1 MTVRKQ
7 FLQIHKTQEQE
18 LKRLFENLAADVI
31 GTLRR
36 YTDLQANS
44 RRIRTVIADKV
55 TALFLT
61 RTNNTLAPFIL
72 FNGSIL
78 PLSPYMAI
86 IWKNIKLMTELA
98 VSEQEQIMLKR
109 LEKAPD
115 VVNALKSASGDPFE
129 SSVLEFHT
137 IIAEVNKYD
146 PTRSWV
152 QDGGYNLSDR
162 IWQTS
167 TDMRSKLDA
176 YLDEAINSGKSM
188 EDVAR
193 EIQQYLIPGRQLPVT
208 FKPYGKNGS
217 FNAVRLARTEITAA
231 YSRSSLVAAKLNPFI
246 AGYKTRRSSHSIE
259 CPDHCDPNEAGGP
272 YELDDLVHAP
282 PLHSHCLCSILWVMR
297 ENPVHTANELK
308 STEHPLRKI
317 ATALNPKRFVEYLL
331 SFYK

>member
-7 FLQIHKTQEQE
+7 FLQVHKTQEQE
-18 LKRLFENLAADVI
+18 LKHLFENLAADVI

-55 TALFLT
+55 TALFLM

-98 VSEQEQIMLKR
+98 VSEQEQIMLKK

-137 IIAEVNKYD
+137 TIAEVNKYD

-188 EDVAR
+188 EDMAR

-208 FKPYGKNGS
+208 SKPYGKNGS

-231 YSRSSLVAAKLNPFI
+231 YSRSGLIAARLNPFI
-246 AGYKTRRSSHSIE
+246 TGYKTRRSVNGVPCNI
-259 CPDHCDPNEAGGP
+259 CDPIVNGGV
-272 YELDDLVHAP
+272 YKLDDIEHAVP
-282 PLHSHCLCSILWVMR
+282 NHPHCLCSMIWVVSDNSKQEVENLKQK
-297 ENPVHTANELK
+297 ENPLLK
-308 STEHPLRKI
+308 L
-317 ATALNPKRFVEYLL
+317 ATALNPKRLLEYLL